1 MPGLEFRVLGAVEV
15 WRGGEPVVPGRGVMI
30 NLLATLLVSANTVV
44 TAERLAAVAWGDR
57 QPQHPRSAL
66 HTKVARLR
74 RVLGTDVVETVGDG
88 YRLRTDTE
96 HMDLLRFDDLVASAA
111 GLPDPAAAVGLDEA
125 IGLWRGMPLSNAD
138 SAVLHSEVVPGLVER
153 YLSVCEHWAAMCLRL
168 ERPGQAAERLVPLV
182 AAHPFRESLAAQ
194 LMLAQYRAGRA
205 ADALATY
212 DVLRRRLR
220 EELGAD
226 PDRTLRDLHATIQS
240 AGITGGGE
248 PAGDSGR
255 GQRQPSWAGRGPS
268 PGPLTGRDAD
278 QRALAQ
284 AVRAH
289 RAITLVGP
297 PGVGKTEL
305 ALHTAGCLA
314 AEFADGVAVAELGAL
329 PAQRT
334 DDLRA
339 VSRALLA
346 CAGVPPGPAQ
356 PGPEALLAGLRPR
369 ELLLVL
375 DNAEHVWAGCGRLV
389 DLIARSCPGV
399 RMIITSRRPLGLAG
413 ERVLSLDPLEPG
425 AAAGLLRRRMAEHGR
440 DPGPGDD
447 PAVAGLCQML
457 GGLPFALELAAAR
470 LRTMSL
476 PALAGRVMV
485 RLDLLGIEGRPGLAH
500 QRGWPGTVRWS
511 YHLLDEPSRLLF
523 ARLAVFPGAFSLA
536 DAEHACAAP
545 PLEKTEVAGILAG
558 LVDNSLVQFTGDRG
572 YRLLV
577 PLRAF
582 ASSDAE
588 LGLGPAG
595 RDGLGERGV
604 IAFGLVRVA
613 HPEVGHGLL
622 ELAGTA

>member
-1 MPGLEFRVLGAVEV
+1 VLGAVEV
-15 WRGGEPVVPGRGVMI
+15 WRSGEPVVPGRGVMI
-30 NLLATLLVSANTVV
+30 NLLAALLVSANTVV
-44 TAERLAAVAWGDR
+44 TAERLAAVAWSDR

-96 HMDLLRFDDLVASAA
+96 HADLLRFDDLVTSAA
-111 GLPDPAAAVGLDEA
+111 GLPEPAAAVVLDEA

-153 YLSVCEHWAAMCLRL
+153 YLSVFEHWAAMCLRL
-168 ERPGQAAERLVPLV
+168 GRPGQAAERLVPLV

-194 LMLAQYRAGRA
+194 LMLAQYRAGRP

-226 PDRTLRDLHATIQS
+226 PDRTLRDLHATILS

-248 PAGDSGR
+248 PAGNAGR
-255 GQRQPSWAGRGPS
+255 GQGQPSWAGRGPS

-289 RAITLVGP
+289 RAVTLVGP

-314 AEFADGVAVAELGAL
+314 AEFADGVAVAELGTL

-339 VSRALLA
+339 VSRAVSRALLT
-346 CAGVPPGPAQ
+346 CAGVPADPGQ
-356 PGPEALLAGLRPR
+356 PVPEALLAGLRPR

-375 DNAEHVWAGCGRLV
+375 DNAEHLWAGCGRLV

-399 RMIITSRRPLGLAG
+399 RMIITSRRSLGLAG
-413 ERVLSLDPLEPG
+413 ERVLSQDPLGPG

-447 PAVAGLCQML
+447 PAVTGLCQML
-457 GGLPFALELAAAR
+457 GGLP
-470 LRTMSL
+470 
-476 PALAGRVMV
+476 
-485 RLDLLGIEGRPGLAH
+485 
-500 QRGWPGTVRWS
+500 
-511 YHLLDEPSRLLF
+511 F

-545 PLEKTEVAGILAG
+545 PLEETEVAGILAG

-577 PLRAF
+577 PIRAF
-582 ASSDAE
+582 VSSDVPP
-588 LGLGPAG
+588 GLGPAG

-604 IAFGLVRVA
+604 IANGLVRVA

-622 ELAGTA
+622 ELRGTAQVGGDREAVPGAGMSPGQRPAAQLAVVRHLRGTHPFDRRGILPVP